1 MDSNVEHD
9 IIKRG
14 FKFIKIGIVLLI
26 IVFVTF
32 FIITFMM
39 YGSPSTPIANTTI
52 AYSRPATPAETLY
65 EVASLICAVAGLI
78 SIIFGAFLVAT
89 GYIKKIIKAI

>member
-39 YGSPSTPIANTTI
+39 YGSPSTPM
-52 AYSRPATPAETLY
+52 
-65 EVASLICAVAGLI
+65 LIQL
-78 SIIFGAFLVAT
+78 
-89 GYIKKIIKAI
+89 